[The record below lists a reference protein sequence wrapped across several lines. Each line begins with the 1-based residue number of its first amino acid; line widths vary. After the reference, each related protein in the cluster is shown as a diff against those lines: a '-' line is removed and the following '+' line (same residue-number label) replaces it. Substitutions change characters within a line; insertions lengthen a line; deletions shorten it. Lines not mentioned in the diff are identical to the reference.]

1 METAQTVI
9 NDALQE
15 ILVQAIEQ
23 PLEQVD
29 FAIAQ
34 RYMNRFMNE
43 IAADGVT
50 LGYTMVNSPND
61 PITIPYGAINGLIYN
76 LALHLATT
84 YDVAVGPEL
93 AVKAANGLRI
103 MTRISTQIIPSS
115 YPDTLPIG
123 SGNEWDSSRND
134 KFYTEPS
141 PAVETESG
149 GFIGLE
155 KIPE

>member
-29 FAIAQ
+29 FAIAR
-34 RYMNRFMNE
+34 RYINRFMNE

-76 LALHLATT
+76 LALHLSTT

-103 MTRISTQIIPSS
+103 MTRIATQIVPSS

-123 SGNEWDSSRND
+123 SGNEYDSSYND
-134 KFYTEPS
+134 KFYTEPA